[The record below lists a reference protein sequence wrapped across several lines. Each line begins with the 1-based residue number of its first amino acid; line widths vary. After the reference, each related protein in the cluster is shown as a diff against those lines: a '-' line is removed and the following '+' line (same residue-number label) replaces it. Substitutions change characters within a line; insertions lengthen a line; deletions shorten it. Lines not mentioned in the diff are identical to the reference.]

1 MNGENICDA
10 STFSF
15 FLLTTVYFKLI
26 KSINRRDICWC
37 AKLPAATMF
46 WNLATYQRLGYI
58 GGVVVCTAYFL
69 SCKSAGVLFVFCF
82 CFFLLK
88 SEGDSHRQNMD
99 TLLGTLCSYCLS
111 SSWHNFTNGL
121 ETFLRDSGPCGHIM
135 QLHLSTANCIGE
147 ALIWSEILWMQRL
160 FEYNA
165 FIVVFKNR
173 VKMILV
179 LRHGVLS
186 CWKQAS

>member
-10 STFSF
+10 STFFF

-37 AKLPAATMF
+37 AKLHAATMF

-69 SCKSAGVLFVFCF
+69 SCWSAGVLFV
-82 CFFLLK
+82 FFLLK
-88 SEGDSHRQNMD
+88 SEGDSYRQNMD

-111 SSWHNFTNGL
+111 SSWHNFRNGL
-121 ETFLRDSGPCGHIM
+121 ETFWSVWTHHHAVAFVDCKLYQGGTNLAWDLVDAEAIWV
-135 QLHLSTANCIGE
+135 QCIHCHVQE
-147 ALIWSEILWMQRL
+147 S
-160 FEYNA
+160 
-165 FIVVFKNR
+165 
-173 VKMILV
+173 
-179 LRHGVLS
+179 S
-186 CWKQAS
+186 